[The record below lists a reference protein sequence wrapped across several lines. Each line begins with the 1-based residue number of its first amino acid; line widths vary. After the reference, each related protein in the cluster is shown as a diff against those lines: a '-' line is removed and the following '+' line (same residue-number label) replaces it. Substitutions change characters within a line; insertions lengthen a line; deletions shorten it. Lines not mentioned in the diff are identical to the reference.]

1 MTEGSQERS
10 PDELRQIADEQ
21 AALRRVAMLVARGVG
36 PDEVLA
42 AVAEEVGVLFGA
54 DAAGIGRFDPD
65 GAVTMVAS
73 RGTAYF
79 GSGTRHKPS
88 AHPALEWVWETGRAT
103 GFEADDPVWAAL
115 PKEVQEEGGPSV
127 ASAPI
132 VVEGRLWGSIGVAAR
147 HKPLPRDAVRR
158 LADFTELA
166 AVAIANAE
174 AHAELT
180 ASRAR
185 IVATADDTRRRIERD
200 LHDGAQQR
208 LVTLMLRLR
217 EARAAVPPGLGELAA
232 NLEKIAAGLA
242 DTLDELREIAHGIHP
257 AILAEHGLGPA
268 VKALARRSPIP
279 VDLEVH
285 TEGRLPERVEVGAYY
300 VICEALANTAKH
312 AHATAVTVAV
322 EADGNSLR
330 IIVRDDGAGGAGFT
344 RGTGLAGLKDRVEAL
359 GGRMSLHSPPG
370 AGTTLQADLP
380 LMAPGEAQPPVLD
393 N

>member
-1 MTEGSQERS
+1 MMESSQERS
-10 PDELRQIADEQ
+10 SDELRRIADEQ

-42 AVAEEVGVLFGA
+42 AVAEEVGVLFSA

-65 GAVTMVAS
+65 GEVTVVAS
-73 RGTAYF
+73 HGTAYF
-79 GSGTRHKPS
+79 GLGTRHKPS
-88 AHPALEWVWETGRAT
+88 AHPAMASVWQTGRAA
-103 GFEADDPVWAAL
+103 GFEADDPAWVAL
-115 PKEVQEEGGPSV
+115 PKEIQVEGGPSV

-132 VVEGRLWGSIGVAAR
+132 VVQGRVWGAIGVVSR
-147 HKPLPRDAVRR
+147 RRPLPRGAVQR

-174 AHAELT
+174 AHAELM

-208 LVTLMLRLR
+208 LVSLALQLR
-217 EARAAVPPGLGELAA
+217 EAQAAVPPGLGELAED
-232 NLEKIAAGLA
+232 LERIAAGLA
-242 DTLDELREIAHGIHP
+242 STLEELREIARGIHP

-268 VKALARRSPIP
+268 LKALARRSPIP
-279 VDLEVH
+279 VDLQIR

-300 VICEALANTAKH
+300 VICEALTNTAKH
-312 AHATAVTVAV
+312 AHAAAITVAV
-322 EADGNSLR
+322 EAAGKSLR
-330 IIVRDDGAGGAGFT
+330 VMVRDDGAGGADFT
-344 RGTGLAGLKDRVEAL
+344 RGTGLVGLKDRVEAL
-359 GGRMSLHSPPG
+359 GGQISLHSPPG

-380 LMAPGEAQPPVLD
+380 LTDAYGVAP